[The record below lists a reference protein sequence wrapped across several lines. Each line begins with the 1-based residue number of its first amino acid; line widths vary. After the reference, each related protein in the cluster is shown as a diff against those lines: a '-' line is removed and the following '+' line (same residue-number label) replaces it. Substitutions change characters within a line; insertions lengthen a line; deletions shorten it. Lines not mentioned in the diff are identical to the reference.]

1 MTLLSDAFVQLTAQ
15 AGALDLALDT
25 IKVQLESDDPVT
37 PSFAA
42 SFHAVADEIHVMEK
56 WQMELAAKVA
66 KVYSIPTG
74 MITTAGPQQ
83 QAQTVY
89 SAAKSMIREAEFTM
103 EFQMTPRALSDPFDP
118 FKVEAGCAH
127 PDDYREPLPYHGAA
141 PSDDEWLCSGCGY
154 WKKGKAFGVTPL
166 PQPEPLTDKEL
177 DELLERQAKTSVS
190 DTRDQWLGV
199 DLAAN
204 SDEAVIASFPISYP
218 RLPMVNSH
226 SSHNS
231 IKALMHELEARNR
244 QRATI
249 LYSPD
254 ITTSANA
261 GMITELRLIMQYND
275 VTTPIKAVID
285 GIYTL
290 ESVGTMFVRSSE
302 LHFEAH
308 PRTIHALAREFLT
321 PATPLVNPSLG
332 QLRQS
337 IPWKMLGRDL
347 REQCLFNPGMIAM
360 ALT

>member
-1 MTLLSDAFVQLTAQ
+1 MTNFLYDRFTEMMQKSVAFV
-15 AGALDLALDT
+15 
-25 IKVQLESDDPVT
+25 PV
-37 PSFAA
+37 S
-42 SFHAVADEIHVMEK
+42 H
-56 WQMELAAKVA
+56 ELADDYISLEKFQIELINNLASTYNV
-66 KVYSIPTG
+66 PLD
-74 MITTAGPQQ
+74 MITTVGQP
-83 QAQTVY
+83 
-89 SAAKSMIREAEFTM
+89 IREGEITM
-103 EFQMTPRALSDPFDP
+103 ELRMTPGALDPFDP

-127 PDDYREPLPYHGAA
+127 PDDYREPLPYHGAV
-141 PSDDEWLCSGCGY
+141 PSGDEWMCSGCGY
-154 WKKGKAFGVTPL
+154 WKKGAAFGVTPL

-290 ESVGTMFVRSSE
+290 ESVSTMFVLSSE

-321 PATPLVNPSLG
+321 PASPLVNPSLG
-332 QLRQS
+332 QLGQS

-347 REQCLFNPGMIAM
+347 REQRLFNPGMIAM
-360 ALT
+360 AIT

>member
-1 MTLLSDAFVQLTAQ
+1 MTLLSDMFVKLTAQ
-15 AGALDLALDT
+15 MAQTEPDA
-25 IKVQLESDDPVT
+25 PVT

-56 WQMELAAKVA
+56 WQMELAARVA
-66 KVYSIPTG
+66 KVYSIPTE
-74 MITTAGPQQ
+74 MITTAGPQ

-166 PQPEPLTDKEL
+166 PQPEPLTDAEL
-177 DELLERQAKTSVS
+177 DELLEKQSKRSVS
-190 DTRDQWLGV
+190 SGFRDQWLGNFDAYSAV
-199 DLAAN
+199 DL
-204 SDEAVIASFPISYP
+204 SVTESVTASFPIAYP
-218 RLPMVNSH
+218 RLPMPNSAM
-226 SSHNS
+226 SHNS

-244 QRATI
+244 QRAHL

-254 ITTSANA
+254 LTLSPSAGA
-261 GMITELRLIMQYND
+261 ITELRLIMQYNN
-275 VTTPIKAVID
+275 VSTPIKAVID

-290 ESVGTMFVRSSE
+290 ESVSMMFVRSSE
-302 LHFEAH
+302 QHYEAH
-308 PRTIHALAREFLT
+308 PRTIHDLAREFLT

-332 QLRQS
+332 QLGQS
-337 IPWKMLGRDL
+337 IPWKMLGRSL
-347 REQCLFNPGMIAM
+347 IEQRLFNPGVIAM